1 MLTEEISAKLPT
13 KAIDEIAILLEK
25 HPFVLKIKRS
35 RKSKYGD
42 FRVKYDEFRTRS
54 YEISVNEDLQPTHFL
69 LTLIHEIAH
78 LLTYKKFEKSVRP
91 HGREWQQHFRYL
103 MQPFLEIGIYDKKT
117 REVLETY
124 LLKPAKANEVEYD
137 LIKMLEGVDTKGLVK
152 LETILNKDFFELE
165 GKQFQRLE
173 KIRTRYICK
182 NLGNNKLYYIASHAR
197 VLHLK

>member
-13 KAIDEIAILLEK
+13 KAIDEIAILLEE
-25 HPFVLKIKRS
+25 HPCVLKIKRS

-42 FRVKYDEFRTRS
+42 FRVKYDEFRIRS

-78 LLTYKKFEKSVRP
+78 LLTYKKFERSVRP

-103 MQPFLEIGIYDKKT
+103 MQPFLELGIYDEKT

-124 LLKPAKANEVEYD
+124 LLKPAKANQAEYD
-137 LIKMLEGVDTKGLVK
+137 LIKMLEGGDNKGLVK
-152 LETILNKDFFELE
+152 LERISNKDFFELE
-165 GKQFQRLE
+165 GKQF
-173 KIRTRYICK
+173 
-182 NLGNNKLYYIASHAR
+182 
-197 VLHLK
+197 